1 MMNTRTDKPR
11 ELRIFISS
19 TFKDFLWERD
29 RLFSHVFPTVR
40 QAARRRGV
48 EFTAIDLRWGITD
61 EQAQLGHAI
70 SSCLMEVD
78 ECHPYFIG
86 LIGERYGWI
95 PKSVEQDPSTGWISN
110 PSTPELSNRISE
122 WIAVG
127 KSVTAME
134 ILHGVLARPD
144 NGVADAHFYLRHRD
158 LTDEFAKAS
167 TNPDDFYDA
176 ENVSRQ
182 TEFRQEIQDMD
193 GRQGVHVR
201 GYRTREIFIKKTE
214 KDLMELLDRG
224 WPEQENLPALE
235 IERRAHQAYA
245 RDRLSSYAP
254 NIDAL
259 NSIFQTM
266 QDSQRVLLEGPSG
279 SGKSSAMAWL
289 AKHFQDNFDD
299 CFVLQHFPG
308 IAPGASPGIVL
319 ERVVAEIC
327 ERLGLKADKISTE
340 TALINEFHTLLS
352 ELSKRRIPTLIA
364 LDALNQLGE
373 ISQSA
378 RWLQSELPE
387 GICMLAAT
395 QPGHIGAWLAEQGWV
410 IQTLPELNADQ
421 IRKVIVGEGNSR
433 GYLAKFTK
441 SLTEPQLKRIA
452 EHEPSRSPLY
462 LRVLLEELIAH
473 GGLNKDR
480 QTQNEYMDSVLESY
494 LACPD
499 VATLYQKVLA
509 RLESAFSS
517 QVVGDVL
524 GLIACSREG
533 LSEDE
538 LARIKNHAQVD
549 IVLLR
554 QALDFH
560 LMNRDG
566 LWILSH
572 QAMLQAV
579 TSRYPEE
586 PLRTAIIDFF
596 LPEASQD
603 TSGARNYR
611 KFTELPWQLMR
622 LGRFDDLA
630 TFLTTP
636 DNIRV
641 MSNRYDIGV
650 RGLVVVSFMA
660 DMVTYWKEL
669 RRRGFQAR
677 EQFAR
682 LIKEERDRT
691 EKEFGDRHRVQAPDK
706 QFDLVDVMTGQLAYE
721 LNRIL
726 SAIGELPLDGLP
738 DSKNKIDPIDEQLEK
753 VREAFDTATTAARL
767 RQELKVVVGKSG
779 AAPSDLLETLM
790 GTELSLKAKQPFL
803 QSFIQEIEPGAYET
817 DKVFG
822 PTILGVVN
830 WQPLAEAYFAVGDV
844 EKSLEIFKDKLI
856 PRLKLDREHEEQL
869 AEVQCKYSEALFAV
883 GSVEES
889 YMQGASALRWY
900 DQHFPAGSDETMR
913 VLKSLT
919 VATLEITDAQRRLG
933 KQVELLEFRDKH
945 SQEPHDYIDTIKLCA
960 LAILGDGN
968 GMHAS
973 SEQLE
978 AIGRTCA
985 KATRICLGLF
995 KDRGLDDWVRLS
1007 AQYSLPVY
1015 RVCFGPES
1023 SRTLAIEQIA
1033 NS

>member
-1 MMNTRTDKPR
+1 MMNTRPDKPR
-11 ELRIFISS
+11 ELRVFISS

-70 SSCLMEVD
+70 SACLMEVD

-122 WIAVG
+122 WIAAD

-134 ILHGVLARPD
+134 ILYGVMARPD
-144 NGVADAHFYLRHRD
+144 NGVAVAHFYLRHRD

-167 TNPDDFYDA
+167 TSPDDFYDA
-176 ENVSRQ
+176 ENAPRQ
-182 TEFRQEIQDMD
+182 TAFRQEIQDMD

-201 GYRTREIFIKKTE
+201 SYRTREIFINQTE

-245 RDRLSSYAP
+245 RDRLSAYAP
-254 NIDAL
+254 NSDAL
-259 NSIFQTM
+259 NSVFQTM
-266 QDSQRVLLEGPSG
+266 QDSRRVLLVGPSG

-289 AKHFQDNFDD
+289 ATHFQVNFDD

-308 IAPGASPGIVL
+308 IAPGASPGAVL
-319 ERVVAEIC
+319 ERLVAEIRA
-327 ERLGLKADKISTE
+327 RLGLKTEKIGTE
-340 TALINEFHTLLS
+340 TTQINEFRTLLS

-378 RWLQSELPE
+378 RWLQTELPE

-395 QPGHIGAWLAEQGWV
+395 QPDHIGAWLAEQGWV

-421 IRKVIVGEGNSR
+421 IRKVIVGEGSSR

-441 SLTEPQLKRIA
+441 SLTEPQLKRIS
-452 EHEPSRSPLY
+452 EHEPARLPLY
-462 LRVLLEELIAH
+462 LRVLLEELVAH
-473 GGLNKDR
+473 GGLNKER

-499 VATLYQKVLA
+499 VATLYRKVLG
-509 RLESAFSS
+509 RLENAFSL

-572 QAMLQAV
+572 QAMLHAV

-603 TSGARNYR
+603 IRGARNYR

-622 LGRFDDLA
+622 LGRLDDLV
-630 TFLTTP
+630 TFLAVP

-641 MSNRYDIGV
+641 MSNRYDFGA
-650 RGLVVVSFMA
+650 RGLVAASFMA
-660 DMVTYWKEL
+660 DMVMYWEEL
-669 RRRGFQAR
+669 RRHGFQAR

-682 LIKEERDRT
+682 LIKEERDQT
-691 EKEFGDRHRVQAPDK
+691 KKEFGDRHRVLASDK
-706 QFDLVDVMTGQLAYE
+706 QFDLVDVMTSQLAYE

-726 SAIGELPLDGLP
+726 SAIGEPPLEGFTESENQPGPAD
-738 DSKNKIDPIDEQLEK
+738 NQLEQ
-753 VREAFDTATTAARL
+753 VREAFNAATKAVQL
-767 RQELKVVVGKSG
+767 RKTLKAELVKNG
-779 AAPSDLLETLM
+779 AAPSALVDAWKE
-790 GTELSLKAKQPFL
+790 TELSLKAKQPLL
-803 QSFIQEIEPGAYET
+803 QSFIREIEPGAHET
-817 DKVFG
+817 DEAFG

-856 PRLKLDREHEEQL
+856 PRLKLYKEHENWL
-869 AEVQCKYSEALFAV
+869 AQVQHMYSEALFAA
-883 GSVEES
+883 GAMEES
-889 YMQGASALRWY
+889 YARGASALRWY
-900 DQHFPAGSDETMR
+900 DQHFPAGHDETMR
-913 VLKSLT
+913 LLKTLT
-919 VATLEITDAQRRLG
+919 VVSSEIADAQHRLG
-933 KQVELLEFRDKH
+933 TQVELLEFRDKH
-945 SQEPHDYIDTIKLCA
+945 SQEPHDYLDTIKLCA
-960 LAILGDGN
+960 LAVSGDSN
-968 GMHAS
+968 GMVAS

-978 AIGRTCA
+978 AIGRICA
-985 KATRICLGLF
+985 KATRICLGFF
-995 KDRGLDDWVRLS
+995 KDRGLDDWARLS

-1015 RVCFGPES
+1015 RACFGPES
-1023 SRTLAIEQIA
+1023 SKTLAIALIA